1 MAWKFKQEHVKDG
14 DVVEPSEWRININE
28 SFSEINGF
36 LDSDN
41 IARDAIT
48 APLVKR
54 ETFTAVRSGDR
65 PGRHSYIFNHD
76 HSGWVDHAMTSFS
89 KDMNK
94 KTAHNM
100 PGLSSEYY
108 SDDSSDQRVYPFSKV
123 RLPSSTFTP
132 DEDGLLIIDFS
143 GWVDWT
149 RYSSHPV
156 YIDNVKD
163 LERGYSS
170 NSYGYFAKQTKYY
183 KSVNALILCSMWRI
197 TVNGQSVAESG
208 PLGND
213 YSSHPIYL
221 CGATPILKSTQA
233 RVQVEAKFVWYS
245 PGSDEYIDSSSFAP
259 INKIVKND
267 GGGNTTYRRD
277 VCLNC
282 PQLIVTYRKR

>member
-14 DVVEPSEWRININE
+14 DVVEPWEWRININE

-65 PGRHSYIFNHD
+65 SGRHSYIFNHD

-89 KDMNK
+89 IDMNK
-94 KTAHNM
+94 KMGNKM
-100 PGLSSEYY
+100 PALT
-108 SDDSSDQRVYPFSKV
+108 SDYWSPPFDKRIYPFDMV
-123 RLPSSTFTP
+123 RLPSSTFKP

-149 RYSSHPV
+149 RYSSHPE
-156 YIDNVKD
+156 YIDNTKH
-163 LERGYSS
+163 LERGYNT

-208 PLGND
+208 PLGNE
-213 YSSHPIYL
+213 YCSHPIYL
-221 CGATPILKSTQA
+221 CGATPILKSTEA

-259 INKIVKND
+259 INRIVKND
-267 GGGNTTYRRD
+267 GGGNTTYRSD

-282 PQLIVTYRKR
+282 PQLIVTSRKS